1 MEQLPRLQARIG
13 SLKDLRG
20 LVRALRALA
29 ASQLQAAQEALD
41 GIRRYVTVVE
51 DAIAEGA
58 SLLPEAA
65 REAPVPGVAAPGVLI
80 LVCSEHGFV
89 GAFNERL
96 LDRAEELRVP
106 GEDLMIIGRRG
117 AVLAE
122 ERGLD
127 VTHSFPMAT
136 HIGGVLGVT
145 RRVAEHLTDIVSA
158 KVVFGDYQKNGASA
172 PEARTILPLAPDLLA
187 RADSRDRPVY
197 HLPPEDLLQ
206 RLAGEYLFAEITR
219 AVMESLVSENGA
231 RLQVMGA
238 ADHNI
243 GDKLQELGR
252 EEQILRQEAVTS
264 ELLDVIVGS
273 EAILEPGSGRIM

>member
-13 SLKDLRG
+13 SLRDLRG

-29 ASQLQAAQEALD
+29 ASQLQAAQDALD

-58 SLLPEAA
+58 SLLPQAA
-65 REAPVPGVAAPGVLI
+65 REAPVPGIAAPGVLI

-89 GAFNERL
+89 GPFNERL
-96 LDRAEELRVP
+96 LDRAEELTVP
-106 GEDLMIIGRRG
+106 GQDLMIIGRRG
-117 AVLAE
+117 TILAE

-127 VTHSFPMAT
+127 VAHSFPMAT

-145 RRVAEHLTDIVSA
+145 RRVAEHLTDVVSA
-158 KVVFGDYQKNGASA
+158 KVVFSNYQKTGASA
-172 PEARTILPLAPDLLA
+172 PETRTILPLAPELLA
-187 RADSRDRPVY
+187 RSDSRDPPVY
-197 HLPPEDLLQ
+197 HLQPEALLQ
-206 RLAGEYLFAEITR
+206 RLASEYLFGEITR

-243 GDKLQELGR
+243 GDKLEDLGR
-252 EEQILRQEAVTS
+252 EEQILRQEAISS

-273 EAILEPGSGRIM
+273 EAILESGSGRTT